1 MLANLTLLPL
11 ETGAA
16 CLDGSPY
23 GYYFVPS
30 AGNNASAPWT
40 ISFMGGGEC
49 APPVHPRVAQ
59 LPPRADLLHRRALR
73 EARQLIVSGL

>member
-49 APPVHPRVAQ
+49 APPGRPHC
-59 LPPRADLLHRRALR
+59 
-73 EARQLIVSGL
+73 